1 MNNKK
6 LYKSKTDKKVD
17 GVCGGLGVY
26 LGLDANVVRL
36 LWVLLTLTTAGVGIV
51 GYIACMLILP
61 VEPDVIDT
69 NETV

>member
-6 LYKSKTDKKVD
+6 LYKSKTDKKID

-26 LGLDANVVRL
+26 LGLDSNVVRL
-36 LWVLLTLTTAGVGIV
+36 LWVLLSLTAGAGIIA
-51 GYIACMLILP
+51 YIACMLILP

>member
-26 LGLDANVVRL
+26 LGLDSNVVRL

-61 VEPDVIDT
+61 VEPDAIDT